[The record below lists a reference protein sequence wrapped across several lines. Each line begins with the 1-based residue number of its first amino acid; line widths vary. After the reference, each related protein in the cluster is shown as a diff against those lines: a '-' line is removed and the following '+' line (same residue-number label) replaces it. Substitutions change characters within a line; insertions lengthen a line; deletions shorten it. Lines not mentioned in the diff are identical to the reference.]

1 MGALVD
7 AVRDGLATTP
17 GIRQQDLDPFN
28 TSMVSK

>member
-17 GIRQQDLDPFN
+17 GIRQQDLDPL
-28 TSMVSK
+28 VSK

>member
-17 GIRQQDLDPFN
+17 VIRQQDLDPL
-28 TSMVSK
+28 VSK